1 MNLQDRNSSEDGCG
15 RSLSLPYREYSWPDG
30 KKLSIRPGKTLVMG
44 ILNVTPDSF
53 SDGGR
58 YREVDAALR
67 HMETLIADGAD
78 ILDIGAE
85 STRPYGN
92 SREVSAEEEM
102 GRLLPVLE
110 KVLAASP
117 VPVSVDTYKA
127 CVADEALKLGAHMIN
142 DVWGLQRDPAMAA
155 VAARYDVPVIVMH
168 NQQETSYGEDLLRD
182 VTGFLARSIEIAI
195 AAGLDRSKIIVDP
208 GIGFAKTTAHN
219 LALMSRLEELQAL
232 DCPILL
238 GTSRK
243 RFIGEVLD
251 LPVNDRVEG
260 TGATVVLGITKGV
273 QLIRVHDVKEI
284 ARMTKMT
291 DAMVGK
297 CK

>member
-1 MNLQDRNSSEDGCG
+1 MNLQDRNSLDNGCG
-15 RSLSLPYREYSWPDG
+15 RSLSLPCREYSWPDG

-58 YREVDAALR
+58 YRKMDAALR

-92 SREVSAEEEM
+92 SREVSAMEEM
-102 GRLLPVLE
+102 DRLLPVLE
-110 KVLAASP
+110 KVLAACP
-117 VPVSVDTYKA
+117 IPVSVDTYKA

-155 VAARYDVPVIVMH
+155 VVARHGVPVIVMH
-168 NQQETSYGEDLLRD
+168 NQQEASYGEDLLLD
-182 VTGFLARSIEIAI
+182 VAGFLARSIELAV

-219 LALMSRLEELQAL
+219 LELMSRLEELQVL
-232 DCPILL
+232 GCPILL

-251 LPVNDRVEG
+251 LPVTDRVEG

-273 QLIRVHDVKEI
+273 QLVRVHDVKEI

-291 DAMVGK
+291 DAML
-297 CK
+297 